1 MWEVVAGGSKERDAK
16 DNTYFYN
23 KTWLFLQLI
32 VQIVQLWSM
41 KHRLSLVSNYKIL
54 YSINFK
60 SLAYFLSYIC

>member
-1 MWEVVAGGSKERDAK
+1 MWEVVAGGSEERDAK

-60 SLAYFLSYIC
+60 SLAYFPSYIC